1 MFAQFLIWAIFI
13 VGYGAALLFCV
24 ILLQRVR
31 TFNEEQQF
39 AQRREQLLP
48 VFTRYI
54 NGDASV
60 AELHGA
66 VGRSLRLAEEI
77 ILHFLRDIRGTG
89 RLRLIEAAAD
99 LGLLKQTLRDL
110 HSWDWTR
117 RDLAALHLG
126 VYGIP
131 GTVRD
136 LLGLLRDPR
145 IEVRYTA
152 ARSLGIIGSPEAVD
166 ALVTILGYPDI
177 LDTPR
182 VLEIVQIMGAQATE
196 PLRRMLATSTNGST
210 SDVQLLAI
218 DLVGDLRDYSMVPT
232 LHQMLRST
240 DTEKVLRALKALGR
254 INAPLQVGELMSLA
268 RDRVWQ
274 VRAQAA
280 RAIGQLGL
288 EEGVLLLKDGL
299 SDQAF
304 WVRRNSAEALLSFGR
319 KGHEMLSEAV
329 RSSDMFARDMATYQL
344 ERINGNFLGAAEY
357 TQNGAAAAAATAET
371 AGSTAR
377 QER

>member
-1 MFAQFLIWAIFI
+1 VFAQFLIWAIFV
-13 VGYGAALLFCV
+13 VGYGAALLFLV

-89 RLRLIEAAAD
+89 RVLLIEAASD

-117 RDLAALHLG
+117 RDLAAMRLG

-136 LLGLLRDPR
+136 LMELLRDPR

-254 INAPLQVGELMSLA
+254 INAPLHVGELMSLA

-319 KGHEMLSEAV
+319 KGHELLHDAM

-357 TQNGAAAAAATAET
+357 KQTANGRGMTAGPT
-371 AGSTAR
+371 VLAGSTAG
-377 QER
+377 

>member
-1 MFAQFLIWAIFI
+1 VFAHFLIWAILV
-13 VGYGAALLFCV
+13 VGCGAALLFCF
-24 ILLQRVR
+24 ILLQRGR
-31 TFNEEQQF
+31 TFRIEQQH

-77 ILHFLRDIRGTG
+77 ILHFLRDLRGTS
-89 RLRLIEAAAD
+89 RTRLIEAASD

-117 RDLAALHLG
+117 RDLAAMRLG

-136 LLGLLRDPR
+136 LLELLRDPR

-152 ARSLGIIGSPEAVD
+152 ARSLGIIGSAEAVE

-182 VLEIVQIMGAQATE
+182 VLEIVQIMGPQATE

-319 KGHEMLSEAV
+319 KGHEMLSDAV
-329 RSSDMFARDMATYQL
+329 RSSDMFARDMATYHL
-344 ERINGNFLGAAEY
+344 ERINGDFLGSAEY
-357 TQNGAAAAAATAET
+357 RQAANGRGMTSGPAVL
-371 AGSTAR
+371 AGSTAG
-377 QER
+377 